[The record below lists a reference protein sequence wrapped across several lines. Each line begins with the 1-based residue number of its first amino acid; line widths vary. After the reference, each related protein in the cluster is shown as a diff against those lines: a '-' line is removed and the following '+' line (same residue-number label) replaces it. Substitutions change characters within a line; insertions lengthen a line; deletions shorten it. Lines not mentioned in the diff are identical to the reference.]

1 MSFDILL
8 PSHISFK
15 HFVNDEEKIFMS
27 SFKIHHIYLVA
38 CSSCLV
44 PRRHSRCE
52 SGGRAGEKGRGKEAR
67 RLADNVFKM
76 VECLMA
82 DDYIIFQKRVRGFHQ
97 GPNARNTTT
106 PQAEWFYCFRA
117 FGNLMKPEARVLE
130 ITFSTKKISL
140 NYHFN
145 KVVNPTIIFET

>member
-15 HFVNDEEKIFMS
+15 YFVNDEKKIFMS

-82 DDYIIFQKRVRGFHQ
+82 ADYVIFQKRVRGFHQ
-97 GPNARNTTT
+97 VSKR
-106 PQAEWFYCFRA
+106 EKH
-117 FGNLMKPEARVLE
+117 LKPLGRRPSGFIVFERLE
-130 ITFSTKKISL
+130 T
-140 NYHFN
+140 
-145 KVVNPTIIFET
+145 